1 MEKQVIPWRQGDSRF
16 STESQMQEAMAK
28 WFWNTIGEPYRRM
41 LYHVNNNSTGGV
53 RGAQNKSLG
62 VVPGV
67 SDFTFVS
74 FGEVIFIENKL
85 PSGTQSPE
93 QIDFMNKV
101 LERGHR
107 YVLCYSLEGFKNFIY
122 TEINKHDK

>member
-1 MEKQVIPWRQGDSRF
+1 MEKQVIPWKVGDVRF
-16 STESQMQEAMAK
+16 ATEDQLQEAQTK
-28 WFWNTIGEPYRRM
+28 WFWNVIGEPYRRM

-53 RGAQNKSLG
+53 RGAMNKSRG
-62 VVPGV
+62 VVKGV
-67 SDFTFVS
+67 ADLTFVS

-85 PSGTQSPE
+85 PGQPQSPE

-107 YVLCYSLEGFKNFIY
+107 YVICYSFEGFKNFIY
-122 TEINKHDK
+122 TEINKHEQ

>member
-1 MEKQVIPWRQGDSRF
+1 MEKQIIQHREGDTRF
-16 STESQMQEAMAK
+16 STESQMQEAMVK
-28 WFWNTIGEPYRRM
+28 WFWNVIGEPYRRM

-62 VVPGV
+62 VVKGV
-67 SDFTFVS
+67 ADMTFIS

-85 PSGTQSPE
+85 PGGTQSPE

-107 YVLCYSLEGFKNFIY
+107 YVLCYSFEGFKNFIY
-122 TEINKHDK
+122 TEINKHEQ